1 VDVAV
6 LTWIVVV
13 QLTQRVVHLNVV
25 GPVGRVSQNLQIG
38 AYDEV
43 VERDVKNTE
52 FVIFFFIS

>member
-1 VDVAV
+1 MDVAV